1 MPGGPTGRRYTDRCA
16 NAGRATPSLQST
28 NNFQGRTFMRTKLLM
43 AAAILSLTAG
53 AAQAQDKIKIGMLA
67 TLEGALTT
75 LGEDALRGMEIAM
88 KQAGAKAGGK
98 TIEVITFSTNAS
110 PDSAIRG
117 ARKLV
122 EQDKVDILIGPVSGS
137 EGIAIRDYSKT
148 QPQVTFVNG
157 SSGALE
163 TTYVTPSPNFF
174 RFNMDGSQWLV
185 GLGNYVYND
194 KKWRKIATVAEDYS
208 FPYTQLFG
216 FVPEFCAAGGQIVEK
231 FWVPLGT
238 KDFASII
245 AKLPDDVDAVYLGL
259 GGGDAVNFFNQYA
272 QAGGKAKMIGGSILV
287 DQTVLSSKGAA
298 KRIAI
303 GIPSAGPQAD
313 VWDNPKWNAWV
324 KLYQD
329 SFPAD
334 KRFTSPSL
342 TGTAY
347 YNDFNAVF
355 QVLNDIK
362 GDLSD
367 GHKKLR
373 EGLTK
378 LELDAPNGK
387 IKLDANR
394 QAIGTNF
401 ITEVVELPNGDL
413 VNKAVKTVADVKQTL
428 AFSPEQ
434 FAKLGLPSRTNPEC
448 KKSYN

>member
-1 MPGGPTGRRYTDRCA
+1 
-16 NAGRATPSLQST
+16 
-28 NNFQGRTFMRTKLLM
+28 MRTKLLM

-53 AAQAQDKIKIGMLA
+53 AVQAQDKIKIGLLA

-75 LGEDALRGMEIAM
+75 LGEDALRGMEVAM

-216 FVPEFCAAGGQIVEK
+216 FIPEYCAAGGQVVER

-238 KDFASII
+238 KDFASVI

-272 QAGGKAKMIGGSILV
+272 QAGGKAKLIGGSILV

-313 VWDNPKWNAWV
+313 VWDNAKWNAWV

-428 AFSPEQ
+428 AFTPEQ

>member
-1 MPGGPTGRRYTDRCA
+1 M
-16 NAGRATPSLQST
+16 Q
-28 NNFQGRTFMRTKLLM
+28 TKLLV
-43 AAAILSLTAG
+43 AAALSVSLSAN
-53 AAQAQDKIKIGMLA
+53 AAQAQDKIKIGVLA

-75 LGEDALRGMEIAM
+75 LGEDSIRGMEIAV
-88 KQAGAKAGGK
+88 KQAGSKAGGK
-98 TIEVITFSTNAS
+98 TIEVITFPTNAS

-122 EQDKVDILIGPVSGS
+122 EQDKVDILVGPVSGS

-148 QPQVTFVNG
+148 QPQVTFLNG
-157 SSGALE
+157 SSSALE
-163 TTYVTPSPNFF
+163 TTYVTPSPNFY
-174 RFNMDGSQWLV
+174 RFNLDGSQWLS
-185 GLGNYVYND
+185 GLGSYIYNE
-194 KKWRKIATVAEDYS
+194 KKWRKIVTLAEDYS
-208 FPYTQLFG
+208 FPYTQIFG
-216 FVPEFCAAGGQIVEK
+216 LALEYCQLGGQIVERM
-231 FWVPLGT
+231 WVPLGT

-245 AKLPDDVDAVYLGL
+245 AKLPDDVDAIYLGL

-272 QAGGKAKMIGGSILV
+272 QAGGKAKLIGGSILV

-313 VWDNPKWNAWV
+313 VWENPKWQAWV

-329 SFPAD
+329 SYPPE

-342 TGTAY
+342 SGTGY
-347 YNDFNAVF
+347 YNDFVALF
-355 QVLNDIK
+355 TVLNTIN

-373 EGLTK
+373 EGLAT

-401 ITEVVELPNGDL
+401 VTEVVELPNGDL
-413 VNKAVKTVADVKQTL
+413 VNKAVKIIPDVKQTL
-428 AFSPEQ
+428 NFEPAA
-434 FAKLGLPSRTNPEC
+434 FAKLGLPSRTHPEC

>member
-1 MPGGPTGRRYTDRCA
+1 M
-16 NAGRATPSLQST
+16 S
-28 NNFQGRTFMRTKLLM
+28 MHTKLLM
-43 AAAILSLTAG
+43 AAALGVSLTAG
-53 AAQAQDKIKIGMLA
+53 TAQAQDKIKIGVLA

-75 LGEDALRGMEIAM
+75 LGEDALRGMEVAM

-148 QPQVTFVNG
+148 QPQVTVLNG

-174 RFNMDGSQWLV
+174 RFNMDGSQWLS
-185 GLGNYVYND
+185 GLATYVYND

-216 FVPEFCAAGGQIVEK
+216 FIPEYCSLGGQIVEK

-238 KDFASII
+238 KDFASVI
-245 AKLPDDVDAVYLGL
+245 AKLPDDVDAIYLGL

-272 QAGGKAKMIGGSILV
+272 QAGGKAKLIGGSILV

-313 VWDNPKWNAWV
+313 VWDNAKWNAWV

-355 QVLNDIK
+355 EVLNKIN

-367 GHKKLR
+367 GHKKFR
-373 EGLTK
+373 EELAK
-378 LELDAPNGK
+378 IELDAPNGK
-387 IKLDANR
+387 IKLDQNR
-394 QAIGTNF
+394 QAIGINF

-413 VNKAVKTVADVKQTL
+413 VNKAVKTIPDVKQTL
-428 AFSPEQ
+428 GFTPEQ

-448 KKSYN
+448 KKTY

>member
-1 MPGGPTGRRYTDRCA
+1 
-16 NAGRATPSLQST
+16 
-28 NNFQGRTFMRTKLLM
+28 MRTKLLM
-43 AAAILSLTAG
+43 AAAIVALTAG
-53 AAQAQDKIKIGMLA
+53 AAQAQDKIKIGVLA

-75 LGEDALRGMEIAM
+75 LGEDAIRGMEVAM

-98 TIEVITFSTNAS
+98 TIEVITFPTNAS

-148 QPQVTFVNG
+148 QPQVTFLNG

-163 TTYVTPSPNFF
+163 TTYVTPSPNFY
-174 RFNMDGSQWLV
+174 RFNLDGSQWLS
-185 GLGNYVYND
+185 GLGSYIYND

-216 FVPEFCAAGGQIVEK
+216 FVPEYCSLGGQITER

-238 KDFASII
+238 KDFASVI
-245 AKLPDDVDAVYLGL
+245 AKLPDDVDAIYLGL

-272 QAGGKAKMIGGSILV
+272 QAGGKAKLIGGSILV
-287 DQTVLSSKGAA
+287 DQTVLSSKGTA

-313 VWDNPKWNAWV
+313 VWDNAKWNAWV

-355 QVLNDIK
+355 QILNDIK

-367 GHKKLR
+367 GHKKFR
-373 EGLTK
+373 EGLAK
-378 LELDAPNGK
+378 IELDAPNGK
-387 IKLDANR
+387 IKLDQNR

-401 ITEVVELPNGDL
+401 ITEVVEAANGDL
-413 VNKAVKTVADVKQTL
+413 VNKAVKLIPDVKQTL
-428 AFSPEQ
+428 GFTPEQ

-448 KKSYN
+448 KKTYN

>member
-1 MPGGPTGRRYTDRCA
+1 MQA
-16 NAGRATPSLQST
+16 
-28 NNFQGRTFMRTKLLM
+28 KLLV
-43 AAAILSLTAG
+43 AAALSVSLSAN
-53 AAQAQDKIKIGMLA
+53 AAQAQDKIKIGVLA

-75 LGEDALRGMEIAM
+75 LGEDAIRGMEIAM
-88 KQAGAKAGGK
+88 KQAGSKAGGK
-98 TIEVITFSTNAS
+98 TIEVITFPTNAS

-122 EQDKVDILIGPVSGS
+122 EQDKVDILVGPVSGS

-148 QPQVTFVNG
+148 QPQVTFLNG

-163 TTYVTPSPNFF
+163 TTYVTPSPNFY
-174 RFNMDGSQWLV
+174 RFNLDGSQWLS
-185 GLGNYVYND
+185 GLGSYIYNE
-194 KKWRKIATVAEDYS
+194 KKWRKIVTLAEDYS
-208 FPYTQLFG
+208 FPYTQIFG
-216 FVPEFCAAGGQIVEK
+216 LALEYCQLGGQIVERM
-231 FWVPLGT
+231 WVPLGT

-245 AKLPDDVDAVYLGL
+245 AKLPDDVDAIYLGL

-272 QAGGKAKMIGGSILV
+272 QSGGKAKLIGGSILV
-287 DQTVLSSKGAA
+287 DQTVLSSKGTA

-313 VWDNPKWNAWV
+313 VWDNPKWQAWV

-329 SFPAD
+329 SYSPE
-334 KRFTSPSL
+334 KRFTGPSL
-342 TGTAY
+342 SGTGY
-347 YNDFNAVF
+347 YNDFIALF
-355 QVLNDIK
+355 TVLNKIN

-373 EGLTK
+373 EGLAT

-401 ITEVVELPNGDL
+401 VTEVVELPNGDL
-413 VNKAVKTVADVKQTL
+413 VNKAVKVIPGVKQTL
-428 AFSPEQ
+428 NFEPAA

>member
-1 MPGGPTGRRYTDRCA
+1 V
-16 NAGRATPSLQST
+16 
-28 NNFQGRTFMRTKLLM
+28 
-43 AAAILSLTAG
+43 
-53 AAQAQDKIKIGMLA
+53 LA

-98 TIEVITFSTNAS
+98 TIEVITFATNAS

-148 QPQVTFVNG
+148 QPQVTFING

-185 GLGNYVYND
+185 GLGNYIYNE

-216 FVPEFCAAGGQIVEK
+216 FIPEYCSLGGQVAEK

-245 AKLPDDVDAVYLGL
+245 AKLPDDVDAIYLGL

-272 QAGGKAKMIGGSILV
+272 QAGGKAKLVGGSILV

-313 VWDNPKWNAWV
+313 VWDNAKWNAWV

-387 IKLDANR
+387 IKLDGNR

-413 VNKAVKTVADVKQTL
+413 VNKAVKTVPDVKQTL
-428 AFSPEQ
+428 AFTPEQ

>member
-1 MPGGPTGRRYTDRCA
+1 M
-16 NAGRATPSLQST
+16 
-28 NNFQGRTFMRTKLLM
+28 KLLM
-43 AAAILSLTAG
+43 AAGDDLARRYRAG
-53 AAQAQDKIKIGMLA
+53 ARQDQDRRA
-67 TLEGALTT
+67 RHARGALTT
-75 LGEDALRGMEIAM
+75 LGEDALRGMEVAM

-148 QPQVTFVNG
+148 QPQVTVLNG

-216 FVPEFCAAGGQIVEK
+216 FVPEYCSLGGQIVEK

-238 KDFASII
+238 KDFASVI
-245 AKLPDDVDAVYLGL
+245 AKLPDDVDAIYLGL

-272 QAGGKAKMIGGSILV
+272 QAGGKAKLIGGSILV

-303 GIPSAGPQAD
+303 GIPRPGPQAD
-313 VWDNPKWNAWV
+313 VWDNAKWNAWV

-362 GDLSD
+362 GDL
-367 GHKKLR
+367 
-373 EGLTK
+373 
-378 LELDAPNGK
+378 
-387 IKLDANR
+387 
-394 QAIGTNF
+394 
-401 ITEVVELPNGDL
+401 
-413 VNKAVKTVADVKQTL
+413 
-428 AFSPEQ
+428 
-434 FAKLGLPSRTNPEC
+434 
-448 KKSYN
+448 

>member
-1 MPGGPTGRRYTDRCA
+1 MLTR
-16 NAGRATPSLQST
+16 
-28 NNFQGRTFMRTKLLM
+28 LLT
-43 AAAILSLTAG
+43 AAAVVSLTAT
-53 AAQAQDKIKIGMLA
+53 AATAQDKIKIGVLA

-98 TIEVITFSTNAS
+98 TIEVITFPTNAS

-148 QPQVTFVNG
+148 QPQVTFLNG

-163 TTYVTPSPNFF
+163 TTYVTPSPNFY
-174 RFNMDGSQWLV
+174 RFNMDGSQWLS
-185 GLGNYVYND
+185 GLATYIYND

-216 FVPEFCAAGGQIVEK
+216 FVPEFCSLGGQIVEK

-245 AKLPDDVDAVYLGL
+245 AKLPDDVDAIYLGL

-272 QAGGKAKMIGGSILV
+272 QAGGKAKLVGGSILV

-313 VWDNPKWNAWV
+313 VWDNAKWNDWV
-324 KLYQD
+324 KLYQS

-355 QVLNDIK
+355 TVLNKIN

-367 GHKKLR
+367 GHKKFRDEL
-373 EGLTK
+373 GK

-387 IKLDANR
+387 IKLDQNR

-428 AFSPEQ
+428 GFTPEQ

>member
-1 MPGGPTGRRYTDRCA
+1 
-16 NAGRATPSLQST
+16 
-28 NNFQGRTFMRTKLLM
+28 MRTKLLT
-43 AAAILSLTAG
+43 AAAIVSLTAG
-53 AAQAQDKIKIGMLA
+53 AAQAQDKIKIGVLA

-75 LGEDALRGMEIAM
+75 LGEDALRGMEVAM

-98 TIEVITFSTNAS
+98 TIEVITFPTNAS

-122 EQDKVDILIGPVSGS
+122 EQDKVDIMIGPVSGS

-148 QPQVTFVNG
+148 QPQVTFLNG

-163 TTYVTPSPNFF
+163 TTYVTPSPNFY
-174 RFNMDGSQWLV
+174 RFNMDGSQWLS
-185 GLGNYVYND
+185 GLGTYVYNE

-216 FVPEFCAAGGQIVEK
+216 FVPEFCSLGGQITEK

-245 AKLPDDVDAVYLGL
+245 AKLPDDVDAIYLGL

-272 QAGGKAKMIGGSILV
+272 QAGGKAKLIGGSILV

-303 GIPSAGPQAD
+303 GIPAAGPQAD
-313 VWDNPKWNAWV
+313 VWDNAKWNDWV
-324 KLYQD
+324 KLYQS

-355 QVLNDIK
+355 QVLNKIN

-367 GHKKLR
+367 GHKKFR
-373 EGLTK
+373 EELAK
-378 LELDAPNGK
+378 IELDAPNGK
-387 IKLDANR
+387 IKLDQNR

-413 VNKAVKTVADVKQTL
+413 VNKAVKVVSDVKQTL
-428 AFSPEQ
+428 GFTPEQ

-448 KKSYN
+448 KKTYN

>member
-1 MPGGPTGRRYTDRCA
+1 M
-16 NAGRATPSLQST
+16 Q
-28 NNFQGRTFMRTKLLM
+28 TKLLV
-43 AAAILSLTAG
+43 AAALSVSLSAN
-53 AAQAQDKIKIGMLA
+53 AAQAQDKIKIGVLA

-75 LGEDALRGMEIAM
+75 LGEDSIRGMEIAV
-88 KQAGAKAGGK
+88 KQAGSKAGGK
-98 TIEVITFSTNAS
+98 TIEVITFPTNAS

-122 EQDKVDILIGPVSGS
+122 EQDKVDILVGPVSGS

-148 QPQVTFVNG
+148 QPQVTFLNG
-157 SSGALE
+157 SSSALE
-163 TTYVTPSPNFF
+163 TTYVTPSPNFY
-174 RFNMDGSQWLV
+174 RFNLDGSQWLS
-185 GLGNYVYND
+185 GLGSYIYNE
-194 KKWRKIATVAEDYS
+194 KKWRKIVTLAEDYS
-208 FPYTQLFG
+208 FPYTQIFG
-216 FVPEFCAAGGQIVEK
+216 LALEYCQLGGQIVERM
-231 FWVPLGT
+231 WVPLGT

-245 AKLPDDVDAVYLGL
+245 AKLPDDVDAIYLGL

-272 QAGGKAKMIGGSILV
+272 QAGGKAKLIGGSILV

-313 VWDNPKWNAWV
+313 VWENPKWQAWV

-329 SFPAD
+329 SYPPE

-342 TGTAY
+342 SGTGY
-347 YNDFNAVF
+347 YNDFVALF
-355 QVLNDIK
+355 TVLNTIN

-373 EGLTK
+373 EGLAT

-401 ITEVVELPNGDL
+401 VTEVVELPNGDL
-413 VNKAVKTVADVKQTL
+413 VNKAVKIIPDVKQTL
-428 AFSPEQ
+428 NFEPAA

>member
-1 MPGGPTGRRYTDRCA
+1 
-16 NAGRATPSLQST
+16 
-28 NNFQGRTFMRTKLLM
+28 MRTKLLM

-53 AAQAQDKIKIGMLA
+53 AAQAQDKIKIGVLA

-98 TIEVITFSTNAS
+98 TIEVITFPTNAS

-148 QPQVTFVNG
+148 QPQVTFLNG

-174 RFNMDGSQWLV
+174 RWNLDGSQWLS
-185 GLGNYVYND
+185 GLGNYIYND

-208 FPYTQLFG
+208 FPYTQMFSL
-216 FVPEFCAAGGQIVEK
+216 VTEYCSAGGQITER

-245 AKLPDDVDAVYLGL
+245 AKLPDDVDAIYLGL

-272 QAGGKAKMIGGSILV
+272 QAGGKAKLIGGSILV

-303 GIPSAGPQAD
+303 GIPTAGPQAD
-313 VWDNPKWNAWV
+313 VWDNAKWNDWV
-324 KLYQD
+324 KLYQS

-355 QVLNDIK
+355 TVLNKIN

-367 GHKKLR
+367 GHKKFR
-373 EGLTK
+373 EEMAK

-387 IKLDANR
+387 IKLDQNR
-394 QAIGTNF
+394 QAVGTNF

-428 AFSPEQ
+428 GFTPEQ

>member
-1 MPGGPTGRRYTDRCA
+1 
-16 NAGRATPSLQST
+16 
-28 NNFQGRTFMRTKLLM
+28 MRTKLLL
-43 AAAILSLTAG
+43 AAALGTSLVAS
-53 AAQAQDKIKIGMLA
+53 AAQAQDKIKIGVLA

-75 LGEDALRGMEIAM
+75 LGEDAIRGMEIAM

-98 TIEVITFSTNAS
+98 TIEVITFPTNAS

-148 QPQVTFVNG
+148 QPQVTFING

-174 RFNMDGSQWLV
+174 RFNMDGSQWLS
-185 GLGNYVYND
+185 GLGAYVYNE

-216 FVPEFCAAGGQIVEK
+216 FVPEFCSLGGQIAEK

-245 AKLPDDVDAVYLGL
+245 AKLPDDVDAIYLGL

-272 QAGGKAKMIGGSILV
+272 QAGGKAKLIGGSILV

-313 VWDNPKWNAWV
+313 VWDNAKWNDWV
-324 KLYQD
+324 KLYQS

-347 YNDFNAVF
+347 YNDFVAVF
-355 QVLNDIK
+355 TVLNK
-362 GDLSD
+362 LNGDLSD
-367 GHKKLR
+367 GQKKFR
-373 EGLTK
+373 EELAK

-387 IKLDANR
+387 IKLDQNR

-413 VNKAVKTVADVKQTL
+413 VNKAVKTVSDVKQTL
-428 AFSPEQ
+428 GFDAAG

-448 KKSYN
+448 KKSY

>member
-1 MPGGPTGRRYTDRCA
+1 
-16 NAGRATPSLQST
+16 
-28 NNFQGRTFMRTKLLM
+28 MRMKLLM
-43 AAAILSLTAG
+43 AAAMVSLAVP
-53 AAQAQDKIKIGMLA
+53 AQAQDKIKIGVLA

-75 LGEDALRGMEIAM
+75 LGEDALRGTEIAM

-148 QPQVTFVNG
+148 QQQVTFVNG

-163 TTYVTPSPNFF
+163 TTYVTPSSNFF

-185 GLGNYVYND
+185 GLGNYVYNE

-216 FVPEFCAAGGQIVEK
+216 FVPEYCSAGGQIVEK

-245 AKLPDDVDAVYLGL
+245 AKLPDDVDAIYLGL

-303 GIPSAGPQAD
+303 GVPSAGPQAD
-313 VWDNPKWNAWV
+313 VWDNAKWNAWV

-373 EGLTK
+373 EGLAK

-428 AFSPEQ
+428 AFTPEQ

>member
-1 MPGGPTGRRYTDRCA
+1 MH
-16 NAGRATPSLQST
+16 
-28 NNFQGRTFMRTKLLM
+28 TKLLM
-43 AAAILSLTAG
+43 AAALGVSLTAG
-53 AAQAQDKIKIGMLA
+53 TAQAQDKIKIGVLA

-75 LGEDALRGMEIAM
+75 LGEDAIRGMEVAM

-98 TIEVITFSTNAS
+98 TIEVITFPTNAS

-122 EQDKVDILIGPVSGS
+122 EQDKVDILVGPVSGS

-148 QPQVTFVNG
+148 QPQVTFLNG

-163 TTYVTPSPNFF
+163 TTYVTPSPNFY
-174 RFNMDGSQWLV
+174 RLNLDGSQWLS
-185 GLGNYVYND
+185 GLGSYIYNE

-216 FVPEFCAAGGQIVEK
+216 FVPEYCSLGGQITER

-238 KDFASII
+238 KDFASVI
-245 AKLPDDVDAVYLGL
+245 AKLPDDVDAIYLGL

-272 QAGGKAKMIGGSILV
+272 QAGGKAKLIGGSILV

-298 KRIAI
+298 KRIAV

-313 VWDNPKWNAWV
+313 VWDNAKWNAWV

-373 EGLTK
+373 EGLAK

-401 ITEVVELPNGDL
+401 ITEVVEAPNGDL
-413 VNKAVKTVADVKQTL
+413 VNKAVKLIPDVKQTL
-428 AFSPEQ
+428 NFTPEQ

>member
-1 MPGGPTGRRYTDRCA
+1 
-16 NAGRATPSLQST
+16 
-28 NNFQGRTFMRTKLLM
+28 MRMKLLM
-43 AAAILSLTAG
+43 AAAVITLAG
-53 AAQAQDKIKIGMLA
+53 PAQAQDKIKIGVLA

-98 TIEVITFSTNAS
+98 TIEVITFATNAS

-148 QPQVTFVNG
+148 QPQVTFING

-185 GLGNYVYND
+185 GLGNYIYNE

-216 FVPEFCAAGGQIVEK
+216 FIPEYCSLGGQVAEK

-245 AKLPDDVDAVYLGL
+245 AKLPDDVDAIYLGL

-272 QAGGKAKMIGGSILV
+272 QAGGKAKLVGGSILV

-313 VWDNPKWNAWV
+313 VWDNAKWNAWV

-387 IKLDANR
+387 IKLDGNR

-413 VNKAVKTVADVKQTL
+413 VNKAVKTVPDVKQTL
-428 AFSPEQ
+428 AFTPEQ

-448 KKSYN
+448 KKSY

>member
-1 MPGGPTGRRYTDRCA
+1 M
-16 NAGRATPSLQST
+16 
-28 NNFQGRTFMRTKLLM
+28 FMHTKLLM
-43 AAAILSLTAG
+43 AAALGVSLTAG
-53 AAQAQDKIKIGMLA
+53 TAQAQDKIKIGVLA

-75 LGEDALRGMEIAM
+75 LGEDGLRGMEVAM

-137 EGIAIRDYSKT
+137 EGIAIRDYSKS
-148 QPQVTFVNG
+148 QPQVTVING

-174 RFNMDGSQWLV
+174 RFNMDGSQWLS
-185 GLGNYVYND
+185 GLGAYVYNE

-216 FVPEFCAAGGQIVEK
+216 FIPEYCSLGGQIVEK

-238 KDFASII
+238 KDFASVI
-245 AKLPDDVDAVYLGL
+245 AKLPDDADAIYLGL

-272 QAGGKAKMIGGSILV
+272 QAGGKAKLIGGSILV

-313 VWDNPKWNAWV
+313 VWDNAKWNAWV

-329 SFPAD
+329 SFPPE
-334 KRFTSPSL
+334 KRFTGPSL

-355 QVLNDIK
+355 EVLNKIK

-367 GHKKLR
+367 GHKKFR
-373 EGLTK
+373 EELAK

-387 IKLDANR
+387 IKLDQNR

-428 AFSPEQ
+428 GFTPEQ

-448 KKSYN
+448 KKTY

>member
-1 MPGGPTGRRYTDRCA
+1 MFS
-16 NAGRATPSLQST
+16 SL
-28 NNFQGRTFMRTKLLM
+28 G
-43 AAAILSLTAG
+43 LSAYGQET
-53 AAQAQDKIKIGMLA
+53 IKIGVLA

-75 LGEDALRGMEIAM
+75 LGEDGLRGMEVAM

-137 EGIAIRDYSKT
+137 EGIAIRDYSKS
-148 QPQVTFVNG
+148 QPQVTVING

-174 RFNMDGSQWLV
+174 RFNMDGSQWLS
-185 GLGNYVYND
+185 GLGAYVYND

-216 FVPEFCAAGGQIVEK
+216 FVPEFCSLGGQIAEK

-245 AKLPDDVDAVYLGL
+245 AKLPDDVDAIYLGL

-272 QAGGKAKMIGGSILV
+272 QAGGKAKLIGGSILV

-313 VWDNPKWNAWV
+313 VWDNAKWNDWV
-324 KLYQD
+324 KLYQS

-347 YNDFNAVF
+347 YNDFVAVF
-355 QVLNDIK
+355 TVLNK
-362 GDLSD
+362 LNGDLSD
-367 GHKKLR
+367 GQKKFR
-373 EGLTK
+373 EELAK

-387 IKLDANR
+387 IKLDQNR

-413 VNKAVKTVADVKQTL
+413 VNKAVKTVSDVKQTL
-428 AFSPEQ
+428 GFDAAG

-448 KKSYN
+448 KKSY

>member
-1 MPGGPTGRRYTDRCA
+1 MLNAKKKKPGGISMLWRSLLVAAVSLPFA
-16 NAGRATPSLQST
+16 MAG
-28 NNFQGRTFMRTKLLM
+28 
-43 AAAILSLTAG
+43 
-53 AAQAQDKIKIGMLA
+53 AQAQEKIKIGVLA
-67 TLEGALTT
+67 TLEGALTS
-75 LGEDALRGMEIAM
+75 LGEDAVRGVEVAM

-98 TIEVITFSTNAS
+98 VIEVITFPTNAS

-122 EQDKVDILIGPVSGS
+122 EQDKVDILVGPVSGS

-148 QPQVTFVNG
+148 QPQVTFING

-163 TTYVTPSPNFF
+163 TTYVTPSPNFY
-174 RFNMDGSQWLV
+174 RFNVDGSQMLA
-185 GLGNYVYND
+185 GLATYIYND
-194 KKWRKIATVAEDYS
+194 KKWRKIATLAEDYS

-216 FVPEFCAAGGQIVEK
+216 FIPEYCQLGGQIVEK

-245 AKLPDDVDAVYLGL
+245 AKLPDDVDAIYLGL

-272 QAGGKAKMIGGSILV
+272 QAGGKAKLIGGSILV
-287 DQTVLSSKGAA
+287 DQTVLSSKGNA

-334 KRFTSPSL
+334 KRFVGPSL
-342 TGTAY
+342 SGTGY
-347 YNDFNAVF
+347 YNVFNAVF
-355 QVLNDIK
+355 TVLNK
-362 GDLSD
+362 LNGDLSD
-367 GHKKLR
+367 GHKKFR
-373 EGLTK
+373 EELGK

-387 IKLDANR
+387 ITLDKNR
-394 QAIGTNF
+394 QAIGSIF
-401 ITEVVELPNGDL
+401 VSEVVEQPNGDL
-413 VNKAVKTVADVKQTL
+413 VQKAVKVIPDVKQTL
-428 AFSPEQ
+428 GFDDAQ

-448 KKSYN
+448 KKSY